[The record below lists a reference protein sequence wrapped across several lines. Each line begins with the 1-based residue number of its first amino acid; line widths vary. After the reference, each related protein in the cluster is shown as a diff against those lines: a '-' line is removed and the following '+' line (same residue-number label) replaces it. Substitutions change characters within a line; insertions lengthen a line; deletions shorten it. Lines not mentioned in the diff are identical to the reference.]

1 MCWSLGCPRHR
12 GGYKVEYASFH
23 SKSSPVRGRESA
35 TTGTTHP
42 QLWERWL
49 TRGLP
54 NKKSRCLILIPALL
68 PRHIIPLCFSFRR
81 HKGTD
86 KKEGIIPNNFKVP
99 FSFKILLCLSSLL
112 RLHYYGKGTSGSPLV
127 SGSKLGRTGFWE
139 DSYNVKLCLQSLLFI
154 IKKFAKAFPEGR

>member
-1 MCWSLGCPRHR
+1 MKIKEQLHYHKSSKVNYCQHSDFLVKNIFNLEKIHVFLLSQFLNQFFNLKFICPTTFNKYVLIPWIPRHR

-54 NKKSRCLILIPALL
+54 NKKSRCLILTPALL

-86 KKEGIIPNNFKVP
+86 KKE
-99 FSFKILLCLSSLL
+99 
-112 RLHYYGKGTSGSPLV
+112 
-127 SGSKLGRTGFWE
+127 
-139 DSYNVKLCLQSLLFI
+139 
-154 IKKFAKAFPEGR
+154 